1 VPNPRQLVSDS
12 NAFDAQLM
20 ARVRGRDAHALRALY
35 DRHSSMVY
43 GLALRILR
51 DASEAE
57 DLAQDVFLHL
67 WRQAERFD
75 AERGVFL
82 GWLVSLTRNRA
93 IDRLRARKTRERKTD
108 AFEAEAQTDVT
119 PAAADPN
126 EAAFAAELRGAVAR
140 ALEALPEPQRAALE
154 LAYFGGLSHSE
165 IAERL
170 DTPLGTIKARI
181 RQGMLRMRDTLGDFA
196 SAALLADPGE

>member
-1 VPNPRQLVSDS
+1 VSNPRQLLSDS

-20 ARVRGRDAHALRALY
+20 TRVAGRDPHALRALY

-43 GLALRILR
+43 GLARRILR
-51 DASEAE
+51 EPSEAE
-57 DLAQDVFLHL
+57 DLVQDVFLHL
-67 WRQAERFD
+67 WRQAARFD
-75 AERGVFL
+75 AQRGVFL

-93 IDRLRARKTRERKTD
+93 IDRLRAGKTRERKTD
-108 AFEAEAQTDVT
+108 AYEAERQSDVA

-126 EAAFAAELRGAVAR
+126 EAAFVAELRDAVTA
-140 ALEALPEPQRAALE
+140 ALGALPEPQRVALE
-154 LAYFGGLSHSE
+154 LAYYGGLSHSE

-181 RQGMLRMRDTLGDFA
+181 RQGMLQMRDALGEFA
-196 SAALLADPGE
+196 AATEFADPGE